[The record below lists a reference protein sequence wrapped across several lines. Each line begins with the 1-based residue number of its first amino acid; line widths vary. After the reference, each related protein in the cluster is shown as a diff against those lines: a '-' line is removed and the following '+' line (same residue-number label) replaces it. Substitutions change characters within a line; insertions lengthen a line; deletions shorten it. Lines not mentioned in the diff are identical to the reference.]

1 MSWQHFVYP
10 GSEPGHCSRTSC
22 DSSPTAKR
30 LRALPSTWMYADAR
44 PAAFEEL
51 IQMKRETGRPK
62 DKAAVPVLIAALEAP
77 KETTG

>member
-1 MSWQHFVYP
+1 
-10 GSEPGHCSRTSC
+10 
-22 DSSPTAKR
+22 
-30 LRALPSTWMYADAR
+30 MYADAR